1 MYIECKYKAPALF
14 PKKKIG
20 MFKNEGGLVLNFIIK
35 VKVQISRLTILKYL
49 LVSRN

>member
-20 MFKNEGGLVLNFIIK
+20 MFQKGVGLVLKFIIK
-35 VKVQISRLTILKYL
+35 VKVQISRLAILKYL
-49 LVSRN
+49 LVSIN